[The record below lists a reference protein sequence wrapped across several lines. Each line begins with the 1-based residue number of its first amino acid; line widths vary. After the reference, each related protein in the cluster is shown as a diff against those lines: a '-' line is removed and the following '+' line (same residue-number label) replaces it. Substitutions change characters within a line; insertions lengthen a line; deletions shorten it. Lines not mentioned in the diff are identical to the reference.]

1 MGSSSAPRADRPA
14 WSPCSRGRWVAADS
28 CGNLLLF
35 LTRAEILDHRDRLFS
50 LVVPPAGGGRHQVG
64 ERHRRE
70 ILVHLLVQRRPRAV
84 PHATALLV
92 AVLLAAA
99 LGGVER
105 LVYRP
110 DDVRDGNLLRSLSNV
125 VATTWPADAR
135 HELRAAQLAEQLLQ
149 VGKRDVLAVAD
160 RRERDRPAVLAHGQI
175 DHRGDGEP
183 AFRSESHRPL
193 VNTRL
198 MLSSIH

>member
-14 WSPCSRGRWVAADS
+14 WSPSSRGRWVAADS

-35 LTRAEILDHRDRLFS
+35 LTRAEILDHRDRLAA
-50 LVVPPAGGGRHQVG
+50 LVRHQVG

-70 ILVHLLVQRRPRAV
+70 ILVHLLVQRRPQVVR
-84 PHATALLV
+84 HATALLV